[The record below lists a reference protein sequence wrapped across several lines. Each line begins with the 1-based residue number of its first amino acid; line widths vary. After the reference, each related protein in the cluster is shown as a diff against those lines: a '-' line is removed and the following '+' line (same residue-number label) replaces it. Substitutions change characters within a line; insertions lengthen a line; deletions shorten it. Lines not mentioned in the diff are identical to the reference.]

1 MSRAGVYIHIPFC
14 TLKSLGSQFY
24 SVEKREQLIPKFVES
39 IIQEIKN
46 SDIETLDWTIDTLF
60 IGGGTPNLVKPDLI
74 EKILCLIDKK
84 YDLSKLD
91 EATIE
96 INPGETPLEYLH
108 DYIKIGINRY
118 YSGS

>member
-1 MSRAGVYIHIPFC
+1 M
-14 TLKSLGSQFY
+14 
-24 SVEKREQLIPKFVES
+24 
-39 IIQEIKN
+39 
-46 SDIETLDWTIDTLF
+46 DWTIDTLF
-60 IGGGTPNLVKPDLI
+60 IGGGAPNLVKPKLI

-108 DYIKIGINRY
+108 DYIKIGINRI
-118 YSGS
+118 SVVAQTFDPALLKSLKSLHT